1 LLGIGLEVDMRDFKL
16 VTAAA
21 VVCAGMVVTTT
32 NLAAAQD
39 YYVSTAQDCV
49 PAPAPSSPPWRWYD
63 TYYPNY
69 FVADWGPF
77 FRRHV
82 YRYGPIVACS
92 AAATPSVISS
102 KY

>member
-1 LLGIGLEVDMRDFKL
+1 MRDFRL
-16 VTAAA
+16 MTAA
-21 VVCAGMVVTTT
+21 VVAFVGIVTTT
-32 NLAAAQD
+32 NLAAARD
-39 YYVSTAQDCV
+39 YVSTVQDC
-49 PAPAPSSPPWRWYD
+49 APATVTPLSLRWWD
-63 TYYPNY
+63 TYHPDY

-82 YRYGPIVACS
+82 YRYGPILLCS